1 MAPNDPP
8 RFIRAMLLAAKA
20 RADEARHWL
29 RSAPSRLSGS
39 YIPQHNEYVTRLSS
53 AAKVTSLNDYQS
65 LKARQE
71 KARAALTARGIHDPA
86 FMPFAFPWTD
96 VPSPQL
102 ERNTMQFY
110 WRTRAEMSP
119 ADWNLNFAV
128 MVDGRVVGSTGM
140 ITHDFPNTRRFETGS
155 WLGSEFQGRGIGKEM
170 RVATDR
176 KSTRLNS
183 SHT

>member
-71 KARAALTARGIHDPA
+71 KARAALTARGIHDPKSLYIEEQ
-86 FMPFAFPWTD
+86 PD
-96 VPSPQL
+96 VPKAPNPIPVDWDDL
-102 ERNTMQFY
+102 
-110 WRTRAEMSP
+110 P
-119 ADWNLNFAV
+119 A
-128 MVDGRVVGSTGM
+128 
-140 ITHDFPNTRRFETGS
+140 
-155 WLGSEFQGRGIGKEM
+155 
-170 RVATDR
+170 
-176 KSTRLNS
+176 
-183 SHT
+183 